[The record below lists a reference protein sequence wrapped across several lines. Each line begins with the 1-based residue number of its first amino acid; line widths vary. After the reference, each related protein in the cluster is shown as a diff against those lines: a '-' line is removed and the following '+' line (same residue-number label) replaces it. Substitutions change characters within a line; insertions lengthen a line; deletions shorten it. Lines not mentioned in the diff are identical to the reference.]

1 MSRELEHLKMDTDT
15 GRVTATV
22 VPAAHVDFL
31 TKDVLRSTIDMG
43 RACMLHEQDRGK
55 STITKGT
62 IVPEIILRT
71 VNTCK
76 LCKCKKYP
84 YMG

>member
-31 TKDVLRSTIDMG
+31 TKDVLRSTIDMEL
-43 RACMLHEQDRGK
+43 ACCMNKIKGSQQ
-55 STITKGT
+55 ITKGT